1 MEPRQSSSLKEF
13 FTLGRYYLVSVIEV
27 KWLDCK
33 LGNFL
38 IQKVLTVCNQ
48 NHNLS
53 AIVYL
58 LLLFFTVILV
68 AIQEIVRIGRKCKLQ
83 ELVFFS
89 LFLIRSKKNK
99 STK

>member
-1 MEPRQSSSLKEF
+1 M
-13 FTLGRYYLVSVIEV
+13 GRYYLVSFIEV

-38 IQKVLTVCNQ
+38 IQEGLTVCNQ

-58 LLLFFTVILV
+58 FFLFTVILV
-68 AIQEIVRIGRKCKLQ
+68 AIQEMLRIGRKCKLQ
-83 ELVFFS
+83 ELVFM
-89 LFLIRSKKNK
+89 FLIRSKKNK
-99 STK
+99 STKVTET